1 MRSQILGLALAAV
14 ATLGLSACG
23 SDEIKLGNDAIAGL
37 RPDATVSMHQVQ
49 VAYLASGG
57 GGTGTL
63 YFRGQ
68 AHPFTIGGLGVGGI
82 GASTLDAE
90 GEVYKM
96 PNLQAFEGAYAQGRY
111 GFALGTTSGGELW
124 LQNDNGVIMKLKAKR
139 TGLMLS
145 LGGDAVVIS
154 LKK

>member
-1 MRSQILGLALAAV
+1 MTTRRRLGLFASLSLL
-14 ATLGLSACG
+14 LGLGAC
-23 SDEIKLGNDAIAGL
+23 SSEVKIGNDAIAGL
-37 RPDATVSMHQVQ
+37 SPDATVSMHQVQ

-57 GGTGTL
+57 GGTGRL
-63 YFRGQ
+63 HYRGRTYE
-68 AHPFTIGGLGVGGI
+68 FTIAGLGVGGI

-96 PNLQAFEGAYAQGRY
+96 PNLQAFNGAYAQGRY
-111 GFALGTTSGGELW
+111 GAAIGTASMGELW
-124 LQNDNGVIMKLKAKR
+124 LQNDAGVIMKLRAKR

-154 LKK
+154 LK